1 MCVGVAP
8 WCGSLVA
15 VLQCADKLMA
25 PLVDSLRLLP
35 QRWLQQQAGP
45 IQVQGEFTELM
56 AASRWWVTGSAMAAA
71 VRTNT

>member
-1 MCVGVAP
+1 
-8 WCGSLVA
+8 
-15 VLQCADKLMA
+15 MA